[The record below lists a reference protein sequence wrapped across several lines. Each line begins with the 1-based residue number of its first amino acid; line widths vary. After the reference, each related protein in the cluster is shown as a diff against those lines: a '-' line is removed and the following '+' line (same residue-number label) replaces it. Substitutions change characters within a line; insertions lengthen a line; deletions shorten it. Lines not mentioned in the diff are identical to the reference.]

1 MVHGVYRDALVN
13 SSARTTANE
22 ESRPAGLIAL
32 SVVRHCVELSPQGGV
47 SNMLSLVRS
56 ETMLARHGANGSVDK
71 AWRDLQEL
79 QNDVV
84 KLAQELPSML
94 NQAGDGSLRAARE
107 RVDRMKKTI
116 DVSLAQLTDSGR
128 NAAQSVNE
136 MTHSIEET
144 FRAHPIAV
152 IVAAVGVGYML
163 GLSTQSS
170 NHR

>member
-1 MVHGVYRDALVN
+1 
-13 SSARTTANE
+13 
-22 ESRPAGLIAL
+22 
-32 SVVRHCVELSPQGGV
+32 
-47 SNMLSLVRS
+47 
-56 ETMLARHGANGSVDK
+56 MLARHGAKGSVDNV
-71 AWRDLQEL
+71 WRDLQEL

-94 NQAGDGSLRAARE
+94 NQGGDGSLRAARD

-128 NAAQSVNE
+128 NAAQSVTE
-136 MTHSIEET
+136 MTHSVEET

-152 IVAAVGVGYML
+152 IVAAVGVGYAL
-163 GLSTQSS
+163 GLSTQGR

>member
-1 MVHGVYRDALVN
+1 MAHGVCGDAFVD
-13 SSARTTANE
+13 SAAQTTSDE
-22 ESRPAGLIAL
+22 ENRPTELITF
-32 SVVRHCVELSPQGGV
+32 SPPPPPPKGGV
-47 SNMLSLVRS
+47 SNMLSLIRS
-56 ETMLARHGANGSVDK
+56 ETMLARHRANGGVDK
-71 AWRDLQEL
+71 VWHDLQEL

-94 NQAGDGSLRAARE
+94 NQAGDGSIRAARE

-144 FRAHPIAV
+144 LRAHPIAV
-152 IVAAVGVGYML
+152 VVAAMGVGYVL
-163 GLSTQSS
+163 GLSTQGS

>member
-1 MVHGVYRDALVN
+1 
-13 SSARTTANE
+13 
-22 ESRPAGLIAL
+22 
-32 SVVRHCVELSPQGGV
+32 
-47 SNMLSLVRS
+47 
-56 ETMLARHGANGSVDK
+56 MLARHDANGGVDK
-71 AWRDLQEL
+71 VWRDLQKL
-79 QNDVV
+79 QGDVV

-128 NAAQSVNE
+128 NAAQSVTE
-136 MTHSIEET
+136 MTHSVEET

-163 GLSTQSS
+163 GLSTQGR

>member
-1 MVHGVYRDALVN
+1 
-13 SSARTTANE
+13 
-22 ESRPAGLIAL
+22 
-32 SVVRHCVELSPQGGV
+32 
-47 SNMLSLVRS
+47 
-56 ETMLARHGANGSVDK
+56 MLARHGANGGVDK
-71 AWRDLQEL
+71 VWRDLQEL
-79 QNDVV
+79 QGDVV

-128 NAAQSVNE
+128 NAAQSVTE
-136 MTHSIEET
+136 MTHSVEET

-152 IVAAVGVGYML
+152 IVAAAGVGYML
-163 GLSTQSS
+163 GLSTQGR